1 MTEITLPVDKI
12 WIPDITLQVNYK
24 LEKITKKFKCG
35 IFSFLR
41 MGMINIKLYNKYN
54 IDNFELYFQL

>member
-24 LEKITKKFKCG
+24 FEKITKKFKCVN
-35 IFSFLR
+35 FSLLR
-41 MGMINIKLYNKYN
+41 MGTIYIKLYNKYY
-54 IDNFELYFQL
+54 IYNFELYFQY